1 MPPPDTCLHFLYQRH
16 DIEGILGDACRGT
29 PQQSDV
35 VSIEKFAAPYS
46 RFAVLLGQRIVN
58 LRNRSL
64 ASRELVKNHLPNC
77 VPLKNLNDGSEDMTV
92 FGDGLAF
99 VSTGLKFP
107 GMPSSDVPGKIFL
120 LDLKDSRMKPVE
132 LRMPRNFDLETFNP
146 HGISAHTDTA
156 DGTVYLFVV
165 NHPHHK
171 SQVEL
176 FKFVEEE
183 FSLLHLK
190 TFRHELLHSVNDIVA
205 MGVDRFYATNDHYYS
220 DERLKTIVEPL
231 LCQPW
236 TNVVYYS
243 PETVKVVSEGY
254 YMANGINVSP
264 DKRHIYVADVLDH
277 NVHVLERTEDNAL
290 VSVKSVAVS
299 SLCDNIEVDPKTGDL
314 WLGCHPNGWKF
325 LNYDPKDPPGSEV
338 IRIRNIHSEEPLVT
352 QVYAD
357 DGHVIVG
364 SSVATTY
371 GGKLLIGSV
380 FHKALCCDLE

>member
-1 MPPPDTCLHFLYQRH
+1 M
-16 DIEGILGDACRGT
+16 GKLGFI
-29 PQQSDV
+29 SLLV
-35 VSIEKFAAPYS
+35 VLLS
-46 RFAVLLGQRIVN
+46 VLLGERIVN

-77 VPLKNLNDGSEDMTV
+77 VPLKNLNDGSEDITV

-107 GMPSSDVPGKIFL
+107 GMPSSDAPGKILL

-146 HGISAHTDTA
+146 HGISVHKDTA
-156 DGTVYLFVV
+156 DDTVYLFVV

-205 MGVDRFYATNDHYYS
+205 MGVDRFYATNDHYFS
-220 DERLKTIVEPL
+220 QTFLKAIVEPL
-231 LCQPW
+231 LGQPW

-243 PETVKVVSEGY
+243 PDTVKVVSEGY

-277 NVHVLERTEDNAL
+277 NVHVLERMEDNAL
-290 VSVKSVAVS
+290 VSVKPVALG
-299 SLCDNIEVDPKTGDL
+299 SLCDNIEVDPQTGDL
-314 WLGCHPNGWKF
+314 WLGCHPNGWKL
-325 LNYDPKDPPGSEV
+325 LNFDPNDPPGSEV
-338 IRIRNIHSEEPLVT
+338 IRIQNIHSEEPLVT

-357 DGHVIVG
+357 DGHVIIG
-364 SSVATTY
+364 SSVAATY

-380 FHKALCCDLE
+380 FHKALSCDLK